1 MISHSI
7 VSILS
12 RYPEVWT
19 KYLLITLNFGPDEDK
34 VKTPCRVQVK
44 LKFKICFSFLLGAN
58 NIENNSS
65 QSIVIITISTGST
78 FQKNIILFKL

>member
-1 MISHSI
+1 MNSSDTSLSPSPRNGKFWWYNQYQRDNFLSCNNKAKILMISHSI

-34 VKTPCRVQVK
+34 VKNALP
-44 LKFKICFSFLLGAN
+44 
-58 NIENNSS
+58 SS
-65 QSIVIITISTGST
+65 SKT
-78 FQKNIILFKL
+78 

>member
-34 VKTPCRVQVK
+34 VKNALP
-44 LKFKICFSFLLGAN
+44 
-58 NIENNSS
+58 SS
-65 QSIVIITISTGST
+65 S
-78 FQKNIILFKL
+78 KN